1 MAKRTST
8 PSTKPEPEP
17 ATPEVRELPLVAL
30 RETVIFPEMI
40 VPLQV
45 GREKSVAALNAAVES
60 GGPIA
65 LVTQRQAEQ
74 EDIGDPSELYEVGT
88 LAKIAQVVQL
98 QDGTVRAIVQGQTR
112 IRVHGFSQTGPYL
125 AARVEELP
133 DETPEGVE
141 IQALVRSVQAQIEQY
156 VANGAPVPP
165 EAAVAARNITEPG
178 LLADMVAY
186 SPDMSTEQRQELLE
200 TIDVEQRLKL
210 VSAFLARQIEILE
223 LKGKIQSEV
232 KSEMD
237 KTQREY
243 ILREQLKAIQREL
256 GEDDPQQ
263 AEINE
268 LREKV
273 EAAGM
278 PEEVRARAI
287 KEIDRMSRI
296 PSASPEVG
304 VIRTYVDWLVS
315 LPWNVSTDDR
325 LDIREAAQILDED
338 HYGLEKIK
346 ERILEYLAVRTLAD
360 TIRSPILLF
369 VGPPGVGKTS
379 LGKSIAKAMGRKFTR
394 MSLGGIHDEAEI
406 RGHRRTYIG
415 ALPGRI
421 IQSIKTAGTNNP
433 VFMLDEVDKIGMDF
447 RGDPSS
453 ALLEV
458 LDPEQNFSFQD
469 NYLEV
474 PFDLRKVL
482 FVATANLLDPIPAA
496 LRDRMEVIQLPGY
509 TQQEKTEIARRFLV
523 PKQMENHGLTAK
535 HVEVTDEVLV
545 ALVQAYTKE
554 AGVRNL
560 ERELAN
566 VMRKVARGVA
576 EGRKRKTVVDMKKL
590 EDYLG
595 PPRFEYGELE
605 AEDQTGSATGLVV
618 TEVGGDV
625 VAVEVTMMEGKEDFI
640 LTGQLG
646 DVMRESAR
654 AALSWIRSNAAVAR
668 HLARAVREAHPPH
681 PRPGRCHPQGR
692 PVRRRD
698 DGDRDGLRAHGH
710 PRPQGRRDD
719 RRDHAPRPGA
729 ADRRPQVEDP
739 RRAPLGCRHGHPAE
753 EEREG
758 PAGHPRGDPQA
769 GQARPRRQH
778 GAGAGGGAPPPPEAA
793 EVRPSDDRRGRRH
806 APQARAGVPRPAHDL
821 PAGRPAAGRGQGRPL
836 GTRHRRAATCVPAVP
851 RIPIDGVP
859 RLLRDPRSASL
870 GHAGRD
876 QEGIPEARPRA
887 PSRSEPRGHDRRA
900 AVQGRQRGERRPVR
914 RRQAEAVRPARLELG
929 AGAARRGTELRRCG
943 CRSVRRRRPV
953 RGVRRP
959 RRQRPLRVPD
969 RRRRRVL
976 RLLPDVLLGRRGRR
990 CLPGGRRPRLR
1001 GRADGPPHGWLRPQL
1016 PGHPGRDGLRRER
1029 RGGRPRK
1036 AAGPSPKAKPA
1047 ASPPRSRRPPS

>member
-1 MAKRTST
+1 MAKR
-8 PSTKPEPEP
+8 PSKPEEEP
-17 ATPEVRELPLVAL
+17 QPVPGTPEIRELPLVAL

-45 GREKSVAALNAAVES
+45 GREKSVAALNAATES

-65 LVTQRQAEQ
+65 LVTQRQPEQ
-74 EDIGDPSELYEVGT
+74 EEIGDPSELYSIGT
-88 LAKIAQVVQL
+88 IAKIAQVVQL
-98 QDGTVRAIVQGQTR
+98 QDGTVRAIVQGQGR
-112 IRVHGFSQTGPYL
+112 IRVHGFTQTSPYL
-125 AARVEELP
+125 AARVEELH
-133 DETPEGVE
+133 DETPTGVE
-141 IQALVRSVQAQIEQY
+141 IAALIRSVQAQIEQY

-165 EAAVAARNITEPG
+165 EAAVAARNITEAG

-200 TIDVEQRLKL
+200 TIDVEERLKL
-210 VSAFLARQIEILE
+210 VSGFLARQIEILE

-273 EAAGM
+273 ESSGM
-278 PEEVRARAI
+278 PEEVRTRAI

-315 LPWNVSTDDR
+315 LPWTTSTDDR
-325 LDIREAAQILDED
+325 LDIREAAVILDED
-338 HYGLEKIK
+338 HYGLEKVK
-346 ERILEYLAVRTLAD
+346 ERILEYLAVRSLAD

-379 LGKSIAKAMGRKFTR
+379 LGKSIARAMGRKFTR

-482 FVATANLLDPIPAA
+482 FVATANLLEPIPAA
-496 LRDRMEVIQLPGY
+496 LRDRMEVIALPGY
-509 TQQEKTEIARRFLV
+509 TQQEKVQIARRFLV
-523 PKQMENHGLTAK
+523 PKQMENHGLKDK
-535 HVEVTDEVLV
+535 HVEITDEVLTE
-545 ALVQAYTKE
+545 LVQAYTHE

-560 ERELAN
+560 ERELAS
-566 VMRKVARGVA
+566 VMRKVARSVA
-576 EGRKRKTVVDMKKL
+576 EGRKRKTVVNLKKL
-590 EDYLG
+590 EEYLG

-625 VAVEVTMMEGKEDFI
+625 VAVEVTLMEGKEDFI

-654 AALSWIRSNAAVAR
+654 AALSWIRSNASK
-668 HLARAVREAHPPH
+668 LGIEREVFEKHTLHIHVPAGATPKDGPSA
-681 PRPGRCHPQGR
+681 GVTMATAMVSALTGI
-692 PVRRRD
+692 PVRKDVAMTGEITLRGRVLPIGGLKSKILAAHLSGAGMVILPRKNEKDLRDIPEEIRKSIKLVLADNMEQVLEAALRRSPKPLTAVPPTVA
-698 DGDRDGLRAHGH
+698 GGGGEPAKRSAGGAGQANHLPAGRSAVGGGGEPLGH
-710 PRPQGRRDD
+710 PRP
-719 RRDHAPRPGA
+719 
-729 ADRRPQVEDP
+729 
-739 RRAPLGCRHGHPAE
+739 
-753 EEREG
+753 
-758 PAGHPRGDPQA
+758 AG
-769 GQARPRRQH
+769 
-778 GAGAGGGAPPPPEAA
+778 
-793 EVRPSDDRRGRRH
+793 
-806 APQARAGVPRPAHDL
+806 
-821 PAGRPAAGRGQGRPL
+821 
-836 GTRHRRAATCVPAVP
+836 
-851 RIPIDGVP
+851 
-859 RLLRDPRSASL
+859 
-870 GHAGRD
+870 
-876 QEGIPEARPRA
+876 
-887 PSRSEPRGHDRRA
+887 SRSG
-900 AVQGRQRGERRPVR
+900 
-914 RRQAEAVRPARLELG
+914 
-929 AGAARRGTELRRCG
+929 
-943 CRSVRRRRPV
+943 
-953 RGVRRP
+953 
-959 RRQRPLRVPD
+959 
-969 RRRRRVL
+969 
-976 RLLPDVLLGRRGRR
+976 
-990 CLPGGRRPRLR
+990 
-1001 GRADGPPHGWLRPQL
+1001 
-1016 PGHPGRDGLRRER
+1016 
-1029 RGGRPRK
+1029 
-1036 AAGPSPKAKPA
+1036 
-1047 ASPPRSRRPPS
+1047 

>member
-1 MAKRTST
+1 MAKR
-8 PSTKPEPEP
+8 PSKPEEELKKAAPEL
-17 ATPEVRELPLVAL
+17 RELPLVAL

-45 GREKSVAALNAAVES
+45 GREKSVAALNAATES

-74 EDIGDPSELYEVGT
+74 EDIGDPSELYPIGT

-98 QDGTVRAIVQGQTR
+98 QDGTVRAIVQGQGR
-112 IRVHGFSQTGPYL
+112 IRVHSFTQTSPHLVALVEDL
-125 AARVEELP
+125 ADA
-133 DETPEGVE
+133 TPTGVE
-141 IQALVRSVQAQIEQY
+141 IQALIRSVQAQIEQY

-273 EAAGM
+273 ESSGM
-278 PEEVRARAI
+278 PEEVRTRAI

-315 LPWNVSTDDR
+315 LPWTTSTEDR
-325 LDIREAAQILDED
+325 LNIKEAAQILDED
-338 HYGLEKIK
+338 HYGLEKVK
-346 ERILEYLAVRTLAD
+346 ERILEYLAVRSLAD

-379 LGKSIAKAMGRKFTR
+379 LGKSIARAMGRKFTR

-474 PFDLRKVL
+474 PFDLRKTL

-509 TQQEKTEIARRFLV
+509 TQLEKVEIARRFLV
-523 PKQMENHGLTAK
+523 QKQMDNHGLKAK
-535 HVEVTDEVLV
+535 HVEITDEVLV
-545 ALVQAYTKE
+545 ALVQAFTKE

-566 VMRKVARGVA
+566 IMRKVARSVA
-576 EGRKRKTVVDMKKL
+576 EGRKRKTVVGLKKL
-590 EDYLG
+590 EEYLG

-605 AEDQTGSATGLVV
+605 AEDQTGSAIGLVV

-625 VAVEVTMMEGKEDFI
+625 VAVEVTKMEGKEDFI

-654 AALSWIRSNAAVAR
+654 AALSWIRSNASALGIPRETFEKNTLHIHVPAGGIPKDGPSAGVTMATAMVSALTGIPVRKDVAMTGEITLR
-668 HLARAVREAHPPH
+668 GRVLPIGGLKSKILAAHLAGAGMVIL
-681 PRPGRCHPQGR
+681 PRKNEKDL
-692 PVRRRD
+692 RD
-698 DGDRDGLRAHGH
+698 IPEEIRKQLKLVLVDTMDQVLDAALR
-710 PRPQGRRDD
+710 
-719 RRDHAPRPGA
+719 
-729 ADRRPQVEDP
+729 RRPQ
-739 RRAPLGCRHGHPAE
+739 PLEPVTTTVGG
-753 EEREG
+753 G
-758 PAGHPRGDPQA
+758 GGSKPRGESRVRTPFPPADQPQ
-769 GQARPRRQH
+769 
-778 GAGAGGGAPPPPEAA
+778 
-793 EVRPSDDRRGRRH
+793 V
-806 APQARAGVPRPAHDL
+806 V
-821 PAGRPAAGRGQGRPL
+821 
-836 GTRHRRAATCVPAVP
+836 
-851 RIPIDGVP
+851 
-859 RLLRDPRSASL
+859 
-870 GHAGRD
+870 
-876 QEGIPEARPRA
+876 
-887 PSRSEPRGHDRRA
+887 
-900 AVQGRQRGERRPVR
+900 VQG
-914 RRQAEAVRPARLELG
+914 
-929 AGAARRGTELRRCG
+929 
-943 CRSVRRRRPV
+943 
-953 RGVRRP
+953 P
-959 RRQRPLRVPD
+959 R
-969 RRRRRVL
+969 
-976 RLLPDVLLGRRGRR
+976 
-990 CLPGGRRPRLR
+990 
-1001 GRADGPPHGWLRPQL
+1001 
-1016 PGHPGRDGLRRER
+1016 
-1029 RGGRPRK
+1029 
-1036 AAGPSPKAKPA
+1036 
-1047 ASPPRSRRPPS
+1047 